1 MTSPAASPHLSV
13 VVVGAGLSGAAC
25 ARTLVDGGAR
35 VRLVERGRAPGGR
48 MASPEVHGRRVDLG
62 PGFVTSKDDEFG
74 ALLRDWERRGL
85 TTPWV
90 DGTEVLGPD
99 GLTRKDG
106 PVRWAAPGGLR
117 SLVRDVLGDL
127 PVELAT
133 QVDDLDALRDAD
145 AVVLAMPDPQAAR
158 LAPDLL
164 AEVGVVE
171 HDPTIAVALGWPT
184 RAWDVRCAFVDDD
197 PDLTFVADDGS
208 RRGDGAPVLVA
219 HSTPQLAAR
228 VLAASDGDGG
238 GDPQGAVP
246 PMVAALRRLL
256 DLDEPEWTHAM
267 RWGMAKPQ
275 GTHGSTY
282 HLTRRADGL
291 IGLIGLAG
299 DQWAGGGTPRV
310 ESAWRSGVD
319 LARALLRG

>member
-1 MTSPAASPHLSV
+1 MTPSDPHHPLSV

-85 TTPWV
+85 ATPWV

-99 GLTRKDG
+99 GLTRKEG

-117 SLVRDVLGDL
+117 SLVRDVLGD
-127 PVELAT
+127 PVAAGLHVDLGAP
-133 QVDDLDALRDAD
+133 VDDLREVRGDAD

-164 AEVGVVE
+164 AEIGVVE
-171 HDPTIAVALGWPT
+171 NDPTVAVATGWPERT
-184 RAWDVRCAFVDDD
+184 WDLRCAFVNDD
-197 PDLTFVADDGS
+197 PDVVFVADDGS

-219 HSTPQLAAR
+219 HSSPQLAAR
-228 VLAASDGDGG
+228 VLAEADGD
-238 GDPQGAVP
+238 PLGAVP
-246 PMVAALRRLL
+246 PVVAALRRLL
-256 DLDEPEWTHAM
+256 DLGEPEWTHAM

-275 GTHGSTY
+275 GTHETTY
-282 HLTRRADGL
+282 HLSSTDG
-291 IGLIGLAG
+291 GTIGLAG

-319 LARALLRG
+319 LARALLAG